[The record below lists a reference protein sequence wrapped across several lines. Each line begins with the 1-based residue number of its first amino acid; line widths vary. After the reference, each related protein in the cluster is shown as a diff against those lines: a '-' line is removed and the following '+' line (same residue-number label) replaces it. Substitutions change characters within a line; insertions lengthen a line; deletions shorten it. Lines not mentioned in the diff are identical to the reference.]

1 MVLPPAVVAPDR
13 EDSQRRGGAVDDNA
27 HRLVHARR
35 DPGDPGGDAMVQW
48 AGRPRRAAQDRRAA
62 ATQRLETAPGRHA
75 QVAWGRTGAPSGD
88 TRVRVPL
95 VVLVLGDSRRLDGAG
110 PREQPVA
117 SRLACQQPAVDGC
130 GGLTA
135 AIRSDQPTPVG
146 LKRDGE
152 GRVSAGHP

>member
-95 VVLVLGDSRRLDGAG
+95 VVLVLGDSRRL
-110 PREQPVA
+110 
-117 SRLACQQPAVDGC
+117 ACQQPAVDGC